1 MTTAVSVR
9 RDVLAPDRLLPVT
22 TPEGV
27 GLRLEVAGVGA
38 RGLAALFDLVLGGLA
53 LLVVAAAKVDVLAA
67 PRPAWRP
74 TDIGW
79 IDAALRDVWRGSVAG
94 LVILIAFPLLCEL
107 VLGGRTP
114 GKIALHLR
122 VLTLGGDRPDGVAI
136 AVRNLLRLV
145 DLLPGTYAVGALL
158 VGSTARAQRVGD
170 LAAGTTVVRVRTVA
184 AARAHAY
191 TPWMAMGPPRAD
203 GETPSVEADSRTWDL
218 RALTPAH
225 TEVLQIYAAR
235 RWALPPMVRATYGAW
250 LADVL
255 RRCVRG
261 ADPALPP
268 ETFLDALLAR
278 VTSGAPVGRR

>member
-1 MTTAVSVR
+1 MSVR

-27 GLRLEVAGVGA
+27 GLRLEVAGLGV
-38 RGLAALFDLVLGGLA
+38 RGLAVLFDLILGTL
-53 LLVVAAAKVDVLAA
+53 LVLVVAAAKVTVLTA

-79 IDAALRDVWRGSVAG
+79 VDAALRGAWRGGLAALVVAVV
-94 LVILIAFPLLCEL
+94 LPFVCEL
-107 VLGGRTP
+107 LLGGRTP
-114 GKIALHLR
+114 GKVALQLR
-122 VLTLGGDRPDGVAI
+122 VVTVSGDRPDGVAL

-158 VGSTARAQRVGD
+158 IGATARGQRVGD
-170 LAAGTTVVRVRTVA
+170 LAAGTTVVRVRTIA
-184 AARAHAY
+184 AGRAHAF

-203 GETPSVEADSRTWDL
+203 GETPSVESDSRTWDL
-218 RALTPAH
+218 RGLAPAH

-235 RWALPPMVRATYGAW
+235 RWSLPPMVRATYAAW

-268 ETFLDALLAR
+268 EVFLDALLAR
-278 VTSGAPVGRR
+278 VTSGSPVGRR